1 MEVILS
7 IDAGTT
13 GVRSMLVNKQGSI
26 VESSYREF
34 TQYFPEEGYVEHD
47 PIEIWLAI
55 EDTIAEVIHR
65 FGSQPVAIGITNQR
79 ETIVCWDKKSS
90 LPQYN
95 ALVWQDR
102 RTSKRCNQLL
112 EDGVLPLIRES
123 TGLVLDPYFSATK
136 IEWLIKNKIEP
147 SESIAFGTIDSWILW
162 KLTDGAVFATDVTN
176 ASRTMLFNIHNLC
189 WDDNLLNIFG
199 ISSSNLP
206 EVFPSSGHFGTTKNQ
221 SLLDAGIPITGIA
234 GDQQASLFG
243 QACFTEGDA
252 KNTYGT
258 GSFVLLN
265 TGTSCPDPVDGLL
278 NTIAWSLSDNGKNSV
293 TYALEGSIF
302 STGST
307 VQWLRDGLGIIKEAS
322 ELENLALQCD
332 STGGVF
338 LVPAFTGLGSPWWDP
353 TARGTLIGITRG
365 TGPSEIARAAI
376 ESMVFQ
382 TRDVVE
388 SMRRA
393 TGRSMRSLKVDG
405 GASVMNTMLQLQAK
419 HLQVNVSR
427 PISHET
433 TALGAAYLAGLA
445 HGFWKSMDEIT
456 SLWSV
461 EFTAHP
467 TDLTE
472 IDEFIYQQWLI
483 AVRRSLEWII

>member
-13 GVRSMLVNKQGSI
+13 GVRSVLVDKQGSI
-26 VESSYREF
+26 VESSYQEF
-34 TQYFPEEGYVEHD
+34 PQYFPQSGYVEHD
-47 PIEIWLAI
+47 PMEIWVAI
-55 EDTIAEVIHR
+55 EHTIRDVIER

-90 LPQYN
+90 IPQCN

-102 RTSKRCNQLL
+102 RTSKRCTQLL
-112 EDGVLPLIRES
+112 EDGVLPLVRES

-136 IEWLIKNKIEP
+136 IEWLIENKIQL
-147 SESIAFGTIDSWILW
+147 SEGIAFGTIDSWILW
-162 KLTDGAVFATDVTN
+162 KLTDGAVYATDISN
-176 ASRTMLFNIHNLC
+176 ASRTMLFNIHDLC
-189 WDDNLLNIFG
+189 WDDDLLKIFG
-199 ISSSNLP
+199 VSASNLP
-206 EVFPSSGHFGTTKNQ
+206 EVLPSSGHFGTTMNQ
-221 SLLDAGIPITGIA
+221 SVLNAGIPITGIA

-243 QACFTEGDA
+243 QTGFAEGDA

-265 TGTSCPDPVDGLL
+265 TGNLCPDPVDGLL
-278 NTIAWSLSDNGKNSV
+278 NTIAWSISENGKNSV

-307 VQWLRDGLGIIKEAS
+307 VQWLRDGLEIIKEAS
-322 ELENLALQCD
+322 ELESLALKCD
-332 STGGVF
+332 STGGLF

-365 TGPSEIARAAI
+365 TGRSEIARAAI

-393 TGRSMRSLKVDG
+393 TGRSIKSLKVDG
-405 GASVMNTMLQLQAK
+405 GASVMDLMLQLQAK

-427 PISHET
+427 PVSHET

-445 HGFWKSMDEIT
+445 HGFWKSLEEIA
-456 SLWSV
+456 SLWTV
-461 EFTAHP
+461 EFTAYP
-467 TDLTE
+467 SEITE
-472 IDEFIYQQWLI
+472 IDEFAYQQWLL
-483 AVRRSLEWII
+483 AVKRSLEWVI

>member
-13 GVRSMLVNKQGSI
+13 GVRSVLVDKQGSI
-26 VESSYREF
+26 VESSYQEF
-34 TQYFPEEGYVEHD
+34 PQYFPQSGYVEHD
-47 PIEIWLAI
+47 PMEIWVAI
-55 EDTIAEVIHR
+55 EHTIRDVIER

-90 LPQYN
+90 IPQCN

-102 RTSKRCNQLL
+102 RTSKRCTQLL
-112 EDGVLPLIRES
+112 EDGVLPLVRES

-136 IEWLIKNKIEP
+136 IEWLIENKIQL
-147 SESIAFGTIDSWILW
+147 SEGIAFGTIDSWILW
-162 KLTDGAVFATDVTN
+162 KLTDGAVYATDISN
-176 ASRTMLFNIHNLC
+176 ASRTMLFNIHDLC
-189 WDDNLLNIFG
+189 WDDDLLKIFG
-199 ISSSNLP
+199 VSASNLP
-206 EVFPSSGHFGTTKNQ
+206 EVLPSSGHFGTTMNQ
-221 SLLDAGIPITGIA
+221 SVLNAGIPITGIA

-243 QACFTEGDA
+243 QTGFAEGDA

-265 TGTSCPDPVDGLL
+265 TGNLCPDPVDGLL
-278 NTIAWSLSDNGKNSV
+278 NTIAWSISENGKNSV

-307 VQWLRDGLGIIKEAS
+307 VQWLRDGLEIIKEAS
-322 ELENLALQCD
+322 ELESLALKCD
-332 STGGVF
+332 STGGLF

-365 TGPSEIARAAI
+365 TGRSEIARAAI

-393 TGRSMRSLKVDG
+393 TGRSIKSLKVDG
-405 GASVMNTMLQLQAK
+405 GASVMDLMLQLQAK

-427 PISHET
+427 PVSHET

-445 HGFWKSMDEIT
+445 HGFWKSLEEIA
-456 SLWSV
+456 SLWTV
-461 EFTAHP
+461 EFTACP
-467 TDLTE
+467 TEITE
-472 IDEFIYQQWLI
+472 IDEFAYQQWLL
-483 AVRRSLEWII
+483 AVKRSLEWVI